1 MRLTLLGTQ
10 GWIPT
15 PARETTCMA
24 VDDGPLLFVFDAGT
38 GLSRLLRPPASAL
51 VAAAREIHLFLTHYH
66 LDHTCGLAYL
76 SAVFPGRTLMVHVPD
91 AALNGVDPQSA
102 VPRLIRKPFHPTPWR
117 EQTGVVLTT
126 LHEGVNEVAG
136 HELRLR
142 AQCHPDTSVAYRL
155 DDHLVMATDTVADPA
170 TAEFARGARVLL
182 HESWIDGVEDDDPA
196 CQELVR
202 TTYRAHSSAR
212 QAAGLAAQARVG
224 ELIIMHLNPLR
235 DDDYYTRMQASARE
249 IFAASSIY
257 PDLHQLVL
265 DD

>member
-1 MRLTLLGTQ
+1 VRLTLLGTQ

-38 GLSRLLRPPASAL
+38 GLSRLLRPPASEL
-51 VAAAREIHLFLTHYH
+51 VSGAREIHLFLTHYH

-76 SAVFPGRTLMVHVPD
+76 SAVFAGRTLMVHVPD

-102 VPRLIRKPFHPTPWR
+102 VPRLLGKPFHPTPLR
-117 EQTGVVLTT
+117 EQPGVVLTT

-136 HELRLR
+136 HQVRLR

-155 DDHLVMATDTVADPA
+155 DEHVVMATDTVADPA
-170 TAEFARGARVLL
+170 TAEFARGARLLL
-182 HESWIDGVEDDDPA
+182 HESWIDGAEDDDPSCA
-196 CQELVR
+196 ELVR

-212 QAAGLAAQARVG
+212 QAAGLAAQAGVG
-224 ELIIMHLNPLR
+224 ELVIMHLNPLR
-235 DDDYYTRMQASARE
+235 DDDYYARMQASARE

-257 PDLHQLVL
+257 PDLHQIVL
-265 DD
+265 DG